1 MVEKRGLHETCWK
14 ENSKEKEKKESKP
27 RMRDLGILREL
38 LGTEV
43 MLDGSH
49 LCPPCGGLERLAL
62 IIHTHLK
69 AMHLCLRA

>member
-1 MVEKRGLHETCWK
+1 MAEKRGMHETCWK
-14 ENSKEKEKKESKP
+14 ENSKDKENKRVNLEC
-27 RMRDLGILREL
+27 DLGTLREL

-62 IIHTHLK
+62 IIHAHLE